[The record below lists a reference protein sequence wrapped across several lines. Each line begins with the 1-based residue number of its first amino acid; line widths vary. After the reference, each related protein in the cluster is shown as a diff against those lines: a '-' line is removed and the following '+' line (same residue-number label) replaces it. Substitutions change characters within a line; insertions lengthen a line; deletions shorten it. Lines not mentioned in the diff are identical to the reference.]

1 MFYNYQ
7 KLLSYNAMFNFIIGE
22 RGVGKTYGAL
32 KFVINNFINKGE
44 QFIYLRRYKTELPSN
59 IDKLFGKLIKNEEF
73 GEHELNLIKNKD
85 SCTIKVDGEI
95 AGYCIPLSTSLI
107 LKSNDFSDVKTII
120 YDEFIIEKSNYRYLQ
135 NEVHQ
140 LLEFV
145 ETVGRLRDIRVLFLG
160 NAVQKANPYFNY
172 WHLDTPYESEFKT
185 FKDGLILVNYIKN
198 LEYRAAKRKSRF
210 GRLIDGTEY
219 GAYAIDNK
227 FLHENQTFI
236 EKHDG
241 HAKFF
246 FNIIVDGYKI
256 GIWSDPN
263 TGKVYFSNKFDPA
276 CQIIYTVSAND
287 HNENTTLIKASRST
301 FMLTIL
307 EKYRQG
313 LVCFETQL
321 IKALVLPVLNK
332 YCN

>member
-1 MFYNYQ
+1 MFYDYQ
-7 KLLSYNAMFNFIIGE
+7 KLLSYNAMFNFVIGE

-32 KFVINNFINKGE
+32 KFIVNKWLDKKE
-44 QFIYLRRYKTELPSN
+44 QFIYLRRYKTELPTN
-59 IDKLFGKLIKNEEF
+59 IDKLFGKLIKNGEF
-73 GEHELNLIKNKD
+73 GEHELTLEKHRDQAIV
-85 SCTIKVDGEI
+85 KVDGEI
-95 AGYCIPLSTSLI
+95 AGYCLPLSTSMI

-135 NEVHQ
+135 NEVHF

-145 ETVGRLRDIRVLFLG
+145 ETVGRLRDIRVIFLG

-172 WHLDTPYESEFKT
+172 WNLDTPFNSEFKT
-185 FKDGLILVNYIKN
+185 YRNGLILVNYIKN
-198 LEYRAAKRKSRF
+198 LQYRAAKRASRF
-210 GRLIDGTEY
+210 GQLIDGTEY
-219 GAYAIDNK
+219 GSYAIDNK

-246 FNIIVDGYKI
+246 FIIIANGHKI
-256 GIWSDPN
+256 GIWSSTVN
-263 TGKVYFSNKFDPA
+263 GKIYFSNKYDDKCP
-276 CQIIYTVSAND
+276 IIYTTSTED
-287 HNENTTLIKASRST
+287 HNENTTLIKARNST
-301 FMLTIL
+301 FMLTII

-313 LVCFETQL
+313 LVCFENQM
-321 IKALVLPVLNK
+321 IKSIILPILNK